1 MAAAA
6 TMICTMQLMSC
17 RLQTMPDR
25 EPDDSTHRDVLTFAL
40 AWRDLRRARWLAAFG
55 DALMGEG
62 DSPLEA
68 GDVDTLDQIA
78 FGGSA
83 RMHEIANG
91 LQVDA
96 STATRAVDRLSAR
109 GLVDRGRDPE
119 DGRFTRV
126 ALTDEGRQINAA
138 LREQRLVFVSSVLD
152 RFDDDDRAQLIA
164 LLPKLAEAVTDEL
177 RSTRHE
183 VRA

>member
-1 MAAAA
+1 
-6 TMICTMQLMSC
+6 MQLMSC
-17 RLQTMPDR
+17 RLQAMPDDDLDHSQHR
-25 EPDDSTHRDVLTFAL
+25 EVLAFGL

-55 DALMGEG
+55 DVVMGEG
-62 DSPLEA
+62 PRLEA

-78 FGGSA
+78 FCGSA
-83 RMHEIANG
+83 RMHEIADG

-109 GLVDRGRDPE
+109 GLIDRGRDPE

-126 ALTDEGRQINAA
+126 ALTDEGRQISEA

-152 RFDDDDRAQLIA
+152 RFDQDDRAQLIR
-164 LLPKLAEAVTDEL
+164 LLPALAEAVTDEL